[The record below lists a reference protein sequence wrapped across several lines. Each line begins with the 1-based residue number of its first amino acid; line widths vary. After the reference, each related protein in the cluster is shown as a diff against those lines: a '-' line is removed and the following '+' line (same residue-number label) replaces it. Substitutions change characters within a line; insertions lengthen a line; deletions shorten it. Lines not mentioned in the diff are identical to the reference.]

1 MADSIMMLSAA
12 TCYTSATQTEIY
24 FIMAT
29 NRETTLE
36 KQIEE
41 TKKTLVALGD
51 MRPGSLSK
59 QYNVCGKPGC
69 SCKADPPKKHGPYYQ
84 VSYTRKGKSS
94 SKFVKKEDLP
104 EVRKQIKNY
113 EKMKLLADRWIDL
126 ATELSNLRIAKA
138 KAKITART

>member
-1 MADSIMMLSAA
+1 MSDSSMRLSAA

-94 SKFVKKEDLP
+94 VCAPLTPPSHAW
-104 EVRKQIKNY
+104 RH
-113 EKMKLLADRWIDL
+113 ADIVWAMDRSIGW
-126 ATELSNLRIAKA
+126 TGQPG
-138 KAKITART
+138 